1 MFQVLFVSLFEKHNL
16 YLHQL
21 KKKKSI
27 YDRL

>member
-21 KKKKSI
+21 KKKSI